1 MALGVFD
8 IIFKISGASE
18 TVAAL
23 GKIKTESK
31 DAGTEVKSFA
41 DSADN
46 LGKTLGRIASVAAIG
61 SFAVG
66 SLQAAASFD
75 SLERSVATTVGSTA
89 ELQAEMARL
98 AVIAELP
105 GINMEQTVKGFI
117 GLRSVKFTAKE
128 AEDALKGMANAIAAT
143 GGTAETFGQLT
154 RGLSQM
160 AGLTSVSQEEI
171 RQMTEASA
179 LAGQAIENAFGT
191 RSGEMIAKLGLSGA
205 QAARKIAL
213 ELAKLPQATAGIETE
228 ITNIG
233 DKFKNF
239 QIAVGKVEASML
251 TAFGPTIN
259 KALSTMS
266 SAIGEITTKGSA
278 MNVAFKSI
286 VAGGFLTF
294 IASTGIKVLALIP
307 IIKELIASFLKLQ
320 VVIALTEGIGAG
332 PAGIAIALATIGAAF
347 AAFKISENLVDKM
360 LSGGGVKAV
369 EATGGTSTASPV
381 ANMIAS
387 TQAAAGKKSGD
398 SGSGGLAN
406 VMTNMAIYAARKSAE
421 AVEYAKSMEAALL
434 EIAKNTGSTRDLL
447 DLRKQTFGGGQ
458 LGSIGLTAVE
468 LQQGNRSQGGVGVIP
483 QTLIP
488 ASTDLERA
496 MRKMMINN
504 FRQSVVSDMRR
515 I

>member
-23 GKIKTESK
+23 DKVKTESK
-31 DAGTEVKSFA
+31 AAGTEVKNFG
-41 DSADN
+41 DSADK

-61 SFAVG
+61 SFAAG

-75 SLERSVATTVGSTA
+75 SLERAVGTTVGTTA

-98 AVIAELP
+98 TDISKLP
-105 GINMEQTVKGFI
+105 GINLEQSVKGFI
-117 GLRSVKFTAKE
+117 ALRSVKLTAKE
-128 AEDALKGMANAIAAT
+128 SEDALRGMANAIAAT
-143 GGTAETFGQLT
+143 GGSAETLGQLT

-160 AGLTSVSQEEI
+160 AGKASVSQEEI
-171 RQMTEASA
+171 NQMTEASA

-191 RSGEMIAKLGLSGA
+191 RSGEAIAKLGVSGA
-205 QAARKIAL
+205 KASRMIAL
-213 ELAKLPQATAGIETE
+213 ELGKLPQATAGIGTE
-228 ITNIG
+228 IDNVG
-233 DKFKNF
+233 DKFNRF

-251 TAFGPTIN
+251 SAFSPTIN
-259 KALSTMS
+259 KALGTMS
-266 SAIGEITTKGSA
+266 TAIGEITTKGSA
-278 MNVAFKSI
+278 MNVAFKGMI
-286 VAGGFLTF
+286 AGGFIAF
-294 IASTGIKVLALIP
+294 IADIGFKILTLLP
-307 IIKELIASFLKLQ
+307 ILKELRAAFTKLQ

-332 PAGIAIALATIGAAF
+332 PAGIAIAVATIGTAF
-347 AAFKISENLVDKM
+347 AAYKASEYLVDQMFK
-360 LSGGGVKAV
+360 GGGVKAV
-369 EATGGTSTASPV
+369 EATGTTGSTTPV
-381 ANMIAS
+381 ASMIAN
-387 TQAAAGKKSGD
+387 TQAAAGKTEKSGKAMVD
-398 SGSGGLAN
+398 PLIALA
-406 VMTNMAIYAARKSAE
+406 TFAAR
-421 AVEYAKSMEAALL
+421 AVVQATDYAKSMEASLV

-496 MRKMMINN
+496 MRKMMITN
-504 FRQSVVSDMRR
+504 FRQAVVADMRR

>member
-31 DAGTEVKSFA
+31 AAETDVKSFS

-46 LGKTLGRIASVAAIG
+46 LGKTLGKIASVAAIG
-61 SFAVG
+61 SFAAG

-75 SLERSVATTVGSTA
+75 SLERAVGTTVGTTA

-98 AVIAELP
+98 TDISKLP
-105 GINMEQTVKGFI
+105 GINLEESVKGFI
-117 GLRSVKFTAKE
+117 ALRSVKLTAKE
-128 AEDALKGMANAIAAT
+128 SEDALRGMANAIAAT
-143 GGTAETFGQLT
+143 GGSAETLGQLT

-160 AGLTSVSQEEI
+160 AGKASVSQEEI
-171 RQMTEASA
+171 NQMTEASA

-191 RSGEMIAKLGLSGA
+191 RSGEAIAKLGVSGA
-205 QAARKIAL
+205 KASRMIAL
-213 ELAKLPQATAGIETE
+213 ELGKLPQATAGIQTGLD
-228 ITNIG
+228 NIG
-233 DKFKNF
+233 DDFRDL
-239 QIAVGKVEASML
+239 QISVGRVEASML
-251 TAFGPTIN
+251 KAFSPTITN
-259 KALSTMS
+259 AMNVIAG
-266 SAIGEITTKGSA
+266 AIGKITTQGSA
-278 MNVAFKSI
+278 MNVAFKGMI
-286 VAGGFLTF
+286 AGGFIAF
-294 IASTGIKVLALIP
+294 IADIGLKILTLLP
-307 IIKELIASFLKLQ
+307 ILKELRAAFTKLQ

-332 PAGIAIALATIGAAF
+332 PAGIAIALGTIAAAF
-347 AAFKISENLVDKM
+347 AAYKASEYLVDQM
-360 LSGGGVKAV
+360 FAGGGVESAKGTAN
-369 EATGGTSTASPV
+369 TGSTTPV
-381 ANMIAS
+381 ASMIAS
-387 TQAAAGKKSGD
+387 TQAAAGKTEKSGKAMVD
-398 SGSGGLAN
+398 PLIALA
-406 VMTNMAIYAARKSAE
+406 TFAAR
-421 AVEYAKSMEAALL
+421 AVVQATDYAKSMEASLV

-496 MRKMMINN
+496 MRKMMITNY
-504 FRQSVVSDMRR
+504 RQAVVADMRR

>member
-23 GKIKTESK
+23 DKVKTESK
-31 DAGTEVKSFA
+31 AAGTEVKNFG
-41 DSADN
+41 DSADK

-61 SFAVG
+61 SFAAG

-75 SLERSVATTVGSTA
+75 SLERAVGTTVGTTA

-98 AVIAELP
+98 TDISKLP
-105 GINMEQTVKGFI
+105 GINLEQSVKGFI
-117 GLRSVKFTAKE
+117 ALRSVKLTAKE
-128 AEDALKGMANAIAAT
+128 SEDALRGMANAIAAT
-143 GGTAETFGQLT
+143 GGSAETLGQLT

-160 AGLTSVSQEEI
+160 AGKASVSQEEI
-171 RQMTEASA
+171 NQMTEASA

-191 RSGEMIAKLGLSGA
+191 RSGEAIAKLGVSGA
-205 QAARKIAL
+205 KASRMIAL
-213 ELAKLPQATAGIETE
+213 ELGKLPQASAGIQTE
-228 ITNIG
+228 MDNVADT
-233 DKFKNF
+233 FF
-239 QIAVGKVEASML
+239 QLQVAVGGVEASML
-251 TAFGPTIN
+251 KAFSPTITN
-259 KALSTMS
+259 AMNVIAG
-266 SAIGEITTKGSA
+266 AIGKITTQGSA
-278 MNVAFKSI
+278 MNVAFKGMI
-286 VAGGFLTF
+286 AGGFIAF
-294 IASTGIKVLALIP
+294 IADIGLKILTLLP
-307 IIKELIASFLKLQ
+307 ILKELRAAFTKLQ

-332 PAGIAIALATIGAAF
+332 PAGIAIALGTIAAAF
-347 AAFKISENLVDKM
+347 AAYKASEYLVDQM
-360 LSGGGVKAV
+360 FAGGGVESAKGTAN
-369 EATGGTSTASPV
+369 TGSTTPV
-381 ANMIAS
+381 ASMIAS
-387 TQAAAGKKSGD
+387 TQAAAGKTEKSGKAMVD
-398 SGSGGLAN
+398 PLIALA
-406 VMTNMAIYAARKSAE
+406 TFAAR
-421 AVEYAKSMEAALL
+421 AVVQATDYAKSMEASLV

-496 MRKMMINN
+496 MRKMMITN
-504 FRQSVVSDMRR
+504 FRQAVVADMRR

>member
-31 DAGTEVKSFA
+31 DAGNEVKNFG
-41 DSADN
+41 DSADK

-61 SFAVG
+61 SFAAG

-75 SLERSVATTVGSTA
+75 SLERAVGTTVGTTA
-89 ELQAEMARL
+89 ELQAQMARL
-98 AVIAELP
+98 TDISKLP
-105 GINMEQTVKGFI
+105 GINLEQSVKGFI
-117 GLRSVKFTAKE
+117 ALRSVKLTAKE
-128 AEDALKGMANAIAAT
+128 SEDALRGMANAIAAT
-143 GGTAETFGQLT
+143 GGSAETLGQLT

-160 AGLTSVSQEEI
+160 AGKASVSQEEI
-171 RQMTEASA
+171 NQMTEASA

-191 RSGEMIAKLGLSGA
+191 RSGEAIAKMGVSGA
-205 QAARKIAL
+205 KASRMIAL
-213 ELAKLPQATAGIETE
+213 ELGKLPQASAGIQTE
-228 ITNIG
+228 MDNVADT
-233 DKFKNF
+233 FF
-239 QIAVGKVEASML
+239 QLQVAVGGVEASML
-251 TAFGPTIN
+251 KAFSPTITN
-259 KALSTMS
+259 AMNVIA
-266 SAIGEITTKGSA
+266 SAIGKITTQGSA
-278 MNVAFKSI
+278 MNVAFKGMI
-286 VAGGFLTF
+286 AGGFIAF
-294 IASTGIKVLALIP
+294 IADIGLKILSLLP
-307 IIKELIASFLKLQ
+307 ILKELRAAFTKLQ

-332 PAGIAIALATIGAAF
+332 PAGIAIALTTIAAAF
-347 AAFKISENLVDKM
+347 AAYKASEYVVDQM
-360 LSGGGVKAV
+360 FAGGGVKAV
-369 EATGGTSTASPV
+369 EATGGTATVSPV
-381 ANMIAS
+381 SSMIAS
-387 TQAAAGKKSGD
+387 TSAAAGKTKEGGKSSLVDGMVA
-398 SGSGGLAN
+398 L
-406 VMTNMAIYAARKSAE
+406 TTFAAR
-421 AVEYAKSMEAALL
+421 AVVQATDYAKSMEASLV

-504 FRQSVVSDMRR
+504 FRQAVVSDMRR